1 MDSHPIAWRRGVG
14 EPGTMAIFAPVRL
27 VGRVVRTKFRAL
39 CAAKH
44 PYTAQ
49 TVRTPYD
56 GMYRAGEGVRY
67 GSVWVQVEDWV
78 MDWMKDWM
86 THSTIIKFMV
96 SIGLI
101 NIDNIIWLVVWNHG
115 VL

>member
-1 MDSHPIAWRRGVG
+1 
-14 EPGTMAIFAPVRL
+14 
-27 VGRVVRTKFRAL
+27 
-39 CAAKH
+39 
-44 PYTAQ
+44 
-49 TVRTPYD
+49 
-56 GMYRAGEGVRY
+56 MYRAGEGVRY

-86 THSTIIKFMV
+86 IHSTIIKFMV

-115 VL
+115 IL